1 MSNFLHLKFKLT
13 FDICINN
20 VLKISLKGGIQCK
33 KRLKGSEGYYHF
45 QKVAK
50 SEMKAN

>member
-1 MSNFLHLKFKLT
+1 MPDFLHIRFKLT

-33 KRLKGSEGYYHF
+33 NWLKGSEGYYHF
-45 QKVAK
+45 QKGA
-50 SEMKAN
+50 ENETKAN